1 MKQRPTLNAQQAL
14 ERLATACA
22 KTEYCE
28 DDLRRKLRTWEVPT
42 EDHDE
47 VVNALRAEKFID
59 DGRYCRAFVEDK
71 WTFNHWGKTKIRM
84 NLRLKH
90 LPDEEI
96 DRSLQAISDED
107 YRETLSQLLRQKS
120 RTLPQMGN
128 YERYQRLARFAVGR
142 GFEPDAIRECLECEA
157 D

>member
-1 MKQRPTLNAQQAL
+1 MKQRATPNAQQAL

-28 DDLRRKLRTWEVPT
+28 DDLRRKLRTWGVPS

-47 VVNALRAEKFID
+47 VINTLRAERFID
-59 DGRYCRAFVEDK
+59 DSRYCRAFAGDK

-84 NLRLKH
+84 SLRLKH

-96 DRSLQAISDED
+96 DEALQTISDED

-120 RTLPQMGN
+120 RTLPQMGD
-128 YERYQRLARFAVGR
+128 YERYQRLARFAIGR
-142 GFEPDAIRECLECEA
+142 GFEPDAIRECLERGA